1 MDLAANARLYPSI
14 LHARSQV
21 VVYGTGAA
29 EAQIPA
35 QFMLVNAITLKWI
48 FVYELTAQ
56 ERAAAVGAINRMMEE
71 KRLIHN
77 VAKNFPLAD
86 MVSAHEAVEQG
97 KALGNVVVTIE

>member
-29 EAQIPA
+29 EAPIPA

-56 ERAAAVGAINRMMEE
+56 ERAAAVSAINRMMED
-71 KRLIHN
+71 KWLIHN
-77 VAKNFPLAD
+77 VAKNFPLVQIAACSD
-86 MVSAHEAVEQG
+86 
-97 KALGNVVVTIE
+97 IEGSMPT